1 MSAPAWRLA
10 AFADEISPDL
20 GEQLDILAAEGIT
33 QIELRSVWGTNV
45 ASLDTAQLERL
56 AGALDAAGVAVSA
69 IGSPVGKSGVDE
81 PLAPELERLRRVC
94 GVAERLG
101 VRTVRV
107 FSFFV
112 PDGSLP
118 GACRPAVM
126 EKMAALASLGEERG
140 VLLAHENE
148 KGIYG
153 DTPQR
158 CADILRTVGSPALRA
173 VLDPANFV
181 QCGVAPYSEAY
192 PLLRPWIEYVHVKD
206 ALCASGEV
214 TVAGE
219 GDGEVR
225 EVLGALASSGFSGVL
240 SLEPHLAQSGRFGG
254 FSGPE
259 RFREAAAALR
269 KLLADLGVQWR

>member
-1 MSAPAWRLA
+1 MKAPAWTLS

-20 GEQLDILAAEGIT
+20 GEQLDVLAAAGIAHM
-33 QIELRSVWGTNV
+33 ELRSVWGSNV
-45 ASLDTAQLERL
+45 ASLDATQLDRL
-56 AGALDAAGVAVSA
+56 AGALGAAGVAVSA
-69 IGSPVGKSGVDE
+69 IGSPVGKSGVHE
-81 PLAPELERLRRVC
+81 LLAPELERLRRVC

-101 VRTVRV
+101 ARTVRV
-107 FSFFV
+107 FSFFI
-112 PDGSLP
+112 PEGTLP
-118 GACRPAVM
+118 ADCRPAVM
-126 EKMAALASLGEERG
+126 EKMAALASLAEERG

-158 CADILRTVGSPALRA
+158 CADILGTVGSPALRA
-173 VLDPANFV
+173 VFDPANFV
-181 QCGVAPYSEAY
+181 QCGVAPYTGAY

-206 ALCASGEV
+206 ALAGSGEV
-214 TVAGE
+214 TVAGQ

-225 EVLGALASSGFSGVL
+225 DVLGALASSGFSGVL

-259 RFREAAAALR
+259 RFGEAAAALR
-269 KLLADLGVQWR
+269 KLLADVGVEWR